1 MSSFRNLVM
10 LLMTFVIIYSI
21 SLLHFSFPPQLH
33 QISLR
38 SCEQVT
44 MDSSTSVF
52 AGGQSSCAWPSPAEL
67 LNTIFGLTSFIG
79 PSTIH
84 QPSKDSDDLHLPLC
98 WISCSCLCL
107 HLHSLHLLIW
117 IAPLTPNATHWSGNL
132 NHSMHKMTTQSAS
145 EQCHQMSI
153 PQVTKKAARRR

>member
-1 MSSFRNLVM
+1 M
-10 LLMTFVIIYSI
+10 LLMIFMIIYSI

-33 QISLR
+33 RISLQ
-38 SCEQVT
+38 SCKQVA

-52 AGGQSSCAWPSPAEL
+52 AGGQSSRAWPSHAEL
-67 LNTIFGLTSFIG
+67 SNKIFGLTSFIG

-98 WISCSCLCL
+98 WTSRSCPCP
-107 HLHSLHLLIW
+107 HLHSIHLLIW
-117 IAPLTPNATHWSGNL
+117 IAPLAPNATCWSSNL
-132 NHSMHKMTTQSAS
+132 NHSMHKMTAQSAS

-153 PQVTKKAARRR
+153 PQVEKKTARRL